1 MAQKSDIGFQNTLGG
16 SGVPGRFHS
25 LQDHHVLTVSDG
37 LRLARAAPQNSL
49 GDSGTCPCG
58 TAFYLGDHLQSWL
71 SKAIRAAVNT
81 YIASWVGPETS
92 KPASGVFHSQPLE
105 CNITCQKCGSTL
117 AVVLQGSYSM
127 SPPAAAVT
135 ISLST
140 PQKTILYPSSE
151 TSEATFKRLHDNHL
165 T

>member
-1 MAQKSDIGFQNTLGG
+1 MEPKSETGFQTSLGN

-25 LQDHHVLTVSDG
+25 QPNHHVLTVSDG
-37 LRLARAAPQNSL
+37 LRLARPAQLNSL
-49 GDSGTCPCG
+49 GDSGTCRCG
-58 TAFYLGDHLQSWL
+58 VAFYLGDHLQLWL

-81 YIASWVGPETS
+81 YIASWVGHGTA
-92 KPASGVFHSQPLE
+92 KPDGGVFHSQPLE

-140 PQKTILYPSSE
+140 PQKTIHYPS
-151 TSEATFKRLHDNHL
+151 
-165 T
+165 